1 MGRTIPSFRQLL
13 EIEKLSWSCF
23 KKELTAK
30 IDEKAFDRLFENAEL
45 YASYLS
51 NAVNPIPLE
60 SVMMCALFHN
70 YKTLLEIN
78 KEKAARCDNLG
89 NDITIE
95 SELPLQ
101 LLIDNKPNGKIL
113 FDKTCEK
120 WQGLMDSFH
129 KEDKKIL
136 LKMILEICIYS
147 ESCSKIIN
155 YSDSEH
161 CITCMFFISLLI
173 RQQKLISNMGKN
185 GNNAQSGTKPC
196 KGITLLDFMTR

>member
-13 EIEKLSWSCF
+13 EIEKLNWSCF
-23 KKELTAK
+23 KKELPTK
-30 IDEKAFDRLFENAEL
+30 TDKKAFDKLFENAEL

-60 SVMMCALFHN
+60 SVMMGALFHN
-70 YKTLLEIN
+70 YKTLLEIHR
-78 KEKAARCDNLG
+78 EKAAEWDNFN

-95 SELPLQ
+95 SEPQLQ
-101 LLIDNKPNGKIL
+101 LPTDNKPNGKIL

-155 YSDSEH
+155 DIDSES
-161 CITCMFFISLLI
+161 CITYLFFISLLI
-173 RQQKLISNMGKN
+173 RQQKLISNMGKYV
-185 GNNAQSGTKPC
+185 NNTSSETKLG
-196 KGITLLDFMTR
+196 KGITLLDFMT

>member
-23 KKELTAK
+23 KKELPTK
-30 IDEKAFDRLFENAEL
+30 IDKKAFDKLFENAEL

-60 SVMMCALFHN
+60 SVMMGALFHN
-70 YKTLLEIN
+70 YKTLLEIH
-78 KEKAARCDNLG
+78 KEKAAEWGNLN
-89 NDITIE
+89 NDITTE
-95 SELPLQ
+95 SEPQLQ
-101 LLIDNKPNGKIL
+101 LSTDNKPHGKIL

-136 LKMILEICIYS
+136 LKMILEICSYS

-155 YSDSEH
+155 DIDSES
-161 CITCMFFISLLI
+161 CITYLFFISLLI
-173 RQQKLISNMGKN
+173 RQQKLISNMGKYV
-185 GNNAQSGTKPC
+185 NNTSSETKLG
-196 KGITLLDFMTR
+196 KGITLLDFMT

>member
-23 KKELTAK
+23 KKELPTK
-30 IDEKAFDRLFENAEL
+30 MDRNAFDKLFENAEL

-60 SVMMCALFHN
+60 SVVMGALFHN
-70 YKTLLEIN
+70 YKTLLDIH
-78 KEKAARCDNLG
+78 KENAAEWERPD
-89 NDITIE
+89 NDITME
-95 SELPLQ
+95 GEPQLQ
-101 LLIDNKPNGKIL
+101 LSIDDKPHSKML

-136 LKMILEICIYS
+136 LKMILEICRYG
-147 ESCSKIIN
+147 ESCNKIIN
-155 YSDSEH
+155 DIDSKS
-161 CITCMFFISLLI
+161 CITYMFFISLLI
-173 RQQKLISNMGKN
+173 RQQKLISNTGKYI
-185 GNNAQSGTKPC
+185 NNTSSGTKFG
-196 KGITLLDFMTR
+196 KGKTLMDFMA

>member
-23 KKELTAK
+23 KKELPTK
-30 IDEKAFDRLFENAEL
+30 IDKKAFDKLFENAEL

-60 SVMMCALFHN
+60 SVMMGALFHN
-70 YKTLLEIN
+70 YKTLLEIH
-78 KEKAARCDNLG
+78 KEKAAEWDGLN

-95 SELPLQ
+95 SEPQLQ
-101 LLIDNKPNGKIL
+101 LSIDNKPNGKIL
-113 FDKTCEK
+113 FDNTCEK

-129 KEDKKIL
+129 KEDKKTL
-136 LKMILEICIYS
+136 LKMILEICSYS

-155 YSDSEH
+155 DIDSES
-161 CITCMFFISLLI
+161 CITYLFFISLLI
-173 RQQKLISNMGKN
+173 RQQKLISNMGKYV
-185 GNNAQSGTKPC
+185 NNIPSETKLG
-196 KGITLLDFMTR
+196 KGITLLDFMT

>member
-23 KKELTAK
+23 KKGLPTK
-30 IDEKAFDRLFENAEL
+30 KDKKAFDKLFENAEL

-60 SVMMCALFHN
+60 SVMMGALFHN
-70 YKTLLEIN
+70 YKTLLEIH
-78 KEKAARCDNLG
+78 KEKAAEWDNLD

-95 SELPLQ
+95 SEPQLQ
-101 LLIDNKPNGKIL
+101 LSIDNKPHGKIL

-136 LKMILEICIYS
+136 LKTILEICSYS

-155 YSDSEH
+155 DIDSES
-161 CITCMFFISLLI
+161 CITYLFFVSLLI
-173 RQQKLISNMGKN
+173 RQQKLISNMGKYV
-185 GNNAQSGTKPC
+185 NNIPSETKLG
-196 KGITLLDFMTR
+196 KGITLLDFMT

>member
-23 KKELTAK
+23 KKELPTK
-30 IDEKAFDRLFENAEL
+30 TDKKAFDKLFENAEL

-70 YKTLLEIN
+70 YKTLLEIH
-78 KEKAARCDNLG
+78 KEKAAEWDNLN

-95 SELPLQ
+95 SEPQLQ
-101 LLIDNKPNGKIL
+101 LSTDNKSPGKIL

-136 LKMILEICIYS
+136 LKMILEICSYS
-147 ESCSKIIN
+147 ESCSKIISN
-155 YSDSEH
+155 IDSES
-161 CITCMFFISLLI
+161 CITYLFFISLLI
-173 RQQKLISNMGKN
+173 RHQKLISNMGKYVDN
-185 GNNAQSGTKPC
+185 IPSETKLG
-196 KGITLLDFMTR
+196 KGMTLLDFMT

>member
-23 KKELTAK
+23 KKELPTK
-30 IDEKAFDRLFENAEL
+30 MDKKAFDKLFENAEL

-60 SVMMCALFHN
+60 SVMMGTLFHN
-70 YKTLLEIN
+70 YKTLLEIH
-78 KEKAARCDNLG
+78 KKKAEGDGLN

-95 SELPLQ
+95 SELKLQ
-101 LLIDNKPNGKIL
+101 LSIDDRPNGKIL

-129 KEDKKIL
+129 KEDKKTL
-136 LKMILEICIYS
+136 LKMIFEVCSYS

-155 YSDSEH
+155 DFDSES
-161 CITCMFFISLLI
+161 CITYMFFISLLI
-173 RQQKLISNMGKN
+173 HPQKLISNMGKYAN
-185 GNNAQSGTKPC
+185 DAPSGTNLG
-196 KGITLLDFMTR
+196 KGITLLDFMT

>member
-23 KKELTAK
+23 KKELPTK
-30 IDEKAFDRLFENAEL
+30 MDKKAFDKLFENAEL

-60 SVMMCALFHN
+60 SVMMGTLFHN
-70 YKTLLEIN
+70 YKTLLEIH
-78 KEKAARCDNLG
+78 KEKAEGDGLN

-95 SELPLQ
+95 SELKLQ
-101 LLIDNKPNGKIL
+101 LSIDDRPNGKIL

-129 KEDKKIL
+129 KEDKKTL
-136 LKMILEICIYS
+136 LKMIFEVCSYS

-155 YSDSEH
+155 DIDSES
-161 CITCMFFISLLI
+161 CITYMFFISLLI
-173 RQQKLISNMGKN
+173 HQQKLIRNMGN
-185 GNNAQSGTKPC
+185 
-196 KGITLLDFMTR
+196 M

>member
-23 KKELTAK
+23 KKELPTK
-30 IDEKAFDRLFENAEL
+30 TDKKAFDTLFENAEL

-60 SVMMCALFHN
+60 SVMMGALFHN
-70 YKTLLEIN
+70 YKTLLEIQ
-78 KEKAARCDNLG
+78 KEKAAEWGNLD

-95 SELPLQ
+95 SEPQ
-101 LLIDNKPNGKIL
+101 LRLSADNKPHSKIL

-120 WQGLMDSFH
+120 WQGLIDSFH

-136 LKMILEICIYS
+136 LKMILEICSYS

-155 YSDSEH
+155 DIDSES
-161 CITCMFFISLLI
+161 CITYLFFISLLI
-173 RQQKLISNMGKN
+173 RQQKLISNMCKYLNNIHTETKLGK
-185 GNNAQSGTKPC
+185 GV
-196 KGITLLDFMTR
+196 TLLDFMK

>member
-23 KKELTAK
+23 KKELPTK
-30 IDEKAFDRLFENAEL
+30 TDKKAFDKLFENAEL

-60 SVMMCALFHN
+60 SVMMGALFHN
-70 YKTLLEIN
+70 YKTLLEIH
-78 KEKAARCDNLG
+78 KEKATEWDNLN
-89 NDITIE
+89 NDIAIE
-95 SELPLQ
+95 SEPQ
-101 LLIDNKPNGKIL
+101 LLLSTDNKPHGKIL

-129 KEDKKIL
+129 KEDEKIL
-136 LKMILEICIYS
+136 LKMILEICSYS

-155 YSDSEH
+155 DIDSES
-161 CITCMFFISLLI
+161 CITYLFFISLLM
-173 RQQKLISNMGKN
+173 RQQKLISNMGKYV
-185 GNNAQSGTKPC
+185 NNTPSETKLG
-196 KGITLLDFMTR
+196 KGITLLDFMT

>member
-23 KKELTAK
+23 KKELPTK
-30 IDEKAFDRLFENAEL
+30 TDKKAFDKLFENAEL

-60 SVMMCALFHN
+60 SVMMGALFHN
-70 YKTLLEIN
+70 YKTLLEIR
-78 KEKAARCDNLG
+78 KEKAAEWGNLN

-95 SELPLQ
+95 SEPQLQ
-101 LLIDNKPNGKIL
+101 LSTGNKPHGKIL

-129 KEDKKIL
+129 KEDEKIL
-136 LKMILEICIYS
+136 LKMILEICSYS

-155 YSDSEH
+155 DIDSES
-161 CITCMFFISLLI
+161 CITYLFFISLLI
-173 RQQKLISNMGKN
+173 RQQKLISNMGKYV
-185 GNNAQSGTKPC
+185 NNTPSETKLG
-196 KGITLLDFMTR
+196 KGITLLDFMT

>member
-23 KKELTAK
+23 KKELPTK
-30 IDEKAFDRLFENAEL
+30 TDKKAFDKLFENAEL

-60 SVMMCALFHN
+60 SVMMGALFHN
-70 YKTLLEIN
+70 YKTLLEIH
-78 KEKAARCDNLG
+78 KEKAAEWGNLN

-95 SELPLQ
+95 SEPQLQ
-101 LLIDNKPNGKIL
+101 LSTDNKPHGKIL

-136 LKMILEICIYS
+136 LKMILEICRYG

-155 YSDSEH
+155 DIDSES
-161 CITCMFFISLLI
+161 CITYMFFISLLI
-173 RQQKLISNMGKN
+173 RQQKLISNMGKYV
-185 GNNAQSGTKPC
+185 NNVPSETKLG
-196 KGITLLDFMTR
+196 KGITLLDFMT